1 MNVNIIGN
9 KVFVNGSPLPPIPGA
24 KSSVS
29 LSQVGNRLSLSKEE
43 ESVVSVIISFSVLL
57 LLVGVI
63 IAAPHCMQI
72 AFATKQ
78 RLADRRWSY
87 AKVAVRK
94 CRSL

>member
-1 MNVNIIGN
+1 M
-9 KVFVNGSPLPPIPGA
+9 IPA
-24 KSSVS
+24 
-29 LSQVGNRLSLSKEE
+29 LSKEE
-43 ESVVSVIISFSVLL
+43 ESVVSAIISFSVLL

-78 RLADRRWSY
+78 RLAGRHWSY
-87 AKVAVRK
+87 VKVVVRK